1 MPTALV
7 TGASSG
13 LGEEFARQLARE
25 HYDLVLT
32 ARREERLRSVA
43 AEAESLG
50 AANVHVIPSDLARAD
65 APAALERQ
73 LAERGIE
80 IDYLVNNAGFGTN
93 GMFHQLPLAR
103 ELEQINLNV
112 TSLVALTG
120 LLLPA
125 MVKRGRGTI
134 INVAS
139 TGAFQPVPH
148 MAVYGASKA
157 FVLNFSEAIA
167 FELRGTGVT
176 VTALCPGL
184 TRTEFQQV
192 AGVNQD
198 GLPSFAWMDAK
209 TVVAQAIAAARRGKS
224 LKVNGMINVALME
237 STRIA
242 PRSLVTRIS
251 GALFHSLKA

>member
-25 HYDLVLT
+25 RYDLVLV
-32 ARREERLRSVA
+32 ARREERLNAVA
-43 AEAESLG
+43 AEAKSLG
-50 AANVHVIPSDLARAD
+50 SANVHVIASDLARAES
-65 APAALERQ
+65 PWELHRQ
-73 LAERGIE
+73 VTERGLE

-93 GMFHQLPLAR
+93 GLFHQLPLER
-103 ELEQINLNV
+103 EIEQINLNV

-120 LLLPA
+120 LLVPA
-125 MVKRGRGTI
+125 MVKRRRGTI
-134 INVAS
+134 INVSS
-139 TGAFQPVPH
+139 TGAFQPVPY
-148 MAVYGASKA
+148 MAVYGATKA

-167 FELRGTGVT
+167 HELRGSGVT

-192 AGVNQD
+192 AGVNQE

-209 TVVAQAIAAARRGKS
+209 TVVAQALAAAKRGKT
-224 LKVNGMINVALME
+224 LKVSGMMNVALME

-242 PRSLVTRIS
+242 PRSLVTRI
-251 GALFHSLKA
+251 AALLFHNRTA